1 MYHKIDANSLCA
13 GMYTINTGV
22 SWLQHP
28 YLYTQEGELT
38 QADISRLTNDGF
50 TEAYIDLSRC
60 RPGTLPP
67 ELERLVPSVTADD
80 DVPQFLPPPPKVT
93 IAEEMPKAR
102 MVFRSSLNMAKDMLD
117 GVRRGSFDLPSAE
130 PVVENILNS
139 LDRNA
144 EALLSLCKL
153 RQTDDYTYTHC
164 VNASVMSTIFAR
176 GLGLSADSLHSIGMG
191 GLFHDIGKTM
201 LPQQIL
207 NAPRRLNDKEM
218 EIMRRHPQL
227 GLDYLVDHN
236 ILDQDVLHIV
246 IQHHEQYCGQ
256 GYPNKLPGDNISLP
270 GRIAAVVDV
279 FDALSSRRVYK
290 EPMPLSKALS
300 ILYSMRGK
308 EFFPGMV
315 ERFIRLLGVYPV
327 GSAVELE
334 DGSHAVV
341 SAANMTAPLKP
352 TVILVRDK
360 DGKSLDKKECALAD
374 SASPAIVR
382 SITADELGEDPA
394 DVLGIPH

>member
-1 MYHKIDANSLCA
+1 
-13 GMYTINTGV
+13 MYTINTGV

-28 YLYTQEGELT
+28 YLYSVEGELT
-38 QADISRLTNDGF
+38 RQDIARLVDDGF
-50 TEAYIDLSRC
+50 KEAYIDLSRC
-60 RPGTLPP
+60 RPGSLPP
-67 ELERLVPSVTADD
+67 ELEKLVPSVTATDEALS
-80 DVPQFLPPPPKVT
+80 FIPPPPKVA
-93 IAEEMPKAR
+93 IAEEIPKAR
-102 MVFRSSLNMAKDMLD
+102 MVFRSSLNMAKEMLD
-117 GVRRGSFDLPSAE
+117 GVRRGDFDLPSAE
-130 PVVENILNS
+130 PVVEDILES

-144 EALLSLCKL
+144 EALLGLCKL

-164 VNASVMSTIFAR
+164 VNASVLSTIFAR
-176 GLGLSADSLHSIGMG
+176 GLGMRRETLRSIGMG
-191 GLFHDIGKTM
+191 GLFHDLGKTM

-218 EIMRRHPQL
+218 EVMRRHPQL
-227 GLDYLVDHN
+227 GYDYLVDHKTTN
-236 ILDQDVLHIV
+236 KDILDIV

-256 GYPNKLPGDNISLP
+256 GYPHKIPGAQISLP

-290 EPMPLSKALS
+290 EPMPLSKALG

-315 ERFIRLLGVYPV
+315 EKFIRLLGVYPV

-334 DGSHAVV
+334 DGSRAVV

-352 TVILVRDK
+352 TVILVS
-360 DGKSLDKKECALAD
+360 DGMGKKLEYTEYDLA
-374 SASPAIVR
+374 SSGSPRITR
-382 SITADELGEDPA
+382 SISAAELGVDPA
-394 DVLGIPH
+394 GVLGIPL